1 MIKKCE
7 TIASWLFAHF
17 CDHSERVYQSRLGC
31 PWVLHEQLSEHLEKM
46 IIDAE
51 IRKSVSNETR
61 DFLKVE
67 LAPLDISKSSFLQIS
82 SIL

>member
-1 MIKKCE
+1 
-7 TIASWLFAHF
+7 
-17 CDHSERVYQSRLGC
+17 
-31 PWVLHEQLSEHLEKM
+31 M